1 MQVKGAEAV
10 GRISYIDPVTKRV
23 NELMRGGFGSKGV
36 HAYLE
41 SIKGVSPSTQA
52 PPQTSSPSPNRR
64 ASGPAPSGSPTVPN
78 TPAEQQTSSW
88 YDDLMKKLDRIMSS
102 AYFNNLLNQI
112 MQQNSGMLASQTK
125 NFNQLLA
132 KELIASDID
141 AERRGLFNSGI
152 ASTQARNLQ
161 ENNSERIAAFK
172 AALMQEASNLAREI
186 QQMQIDAVRAGG
198 SMRLEKE
205 KMDMANSQF
214 AQQME
219 LANRELEAQLAA
231 RRASSASS
239 AKSLSSGSREK
250 ATEIYQQA
258 FQWINAVRGSGD
270 GFGASAE
277 AYDPLIRR
285 AAQDMIELGDV
296 EGAREILRA
305 WDAVLAGRGA
315 PPDPEKAKTKKG
327 ALDPT
332 NPDSIW
338 KSASPYSIVPTN
350 FETGNNMDS
359 FWEKL
364 LADFYQ
370 SLQSNPIWFQF

>member
-1 MQVKGAEAV
+1 MQVRGTDAV
-10 GRISYIDPVTKRV
+10 GGGYPMPRRV
-23 NELMRGGFGSKGV
+23 EK
-36 HAYLE
+36 YTP
-41 SIKGVSPSTQA
+41 KA
-52 PPQTSSPSPNRR
+52 PTNYAPSP
-64 ASGPAPSGSPTVPN
+64 PSGSLTVPN
-78 TPAEQQTSSW
+78 TPAAQQTSSW

-132 KELIASDID
+132 KELIANDID

-161 ENNSERIAAFK
+161 ENNSDRIAAFK
-172 AALMQEASNLAREI
+172 AALMQEASNIAREI
-186 QQMQIDAVRAGG
+186 QQMQLDAARAGG
-198 SMRLEKE
+198 SLRLEKE
-205 KMDMANSQF
+205 KMDMANRQF

-239 AKSLSSGSREK
+239 AKSLSSGAREK
-250 ATEIYQQA
+250 ATAIYQQA

-296 EGAREILRA
+296 EGAREILQA
-305 WDAVLAGRGA
+305 WDAVLAGGGA
-315 PPDPEKAKTKKG
+315 PPDPETKEAGTQPG
-327 ALDPT
+327 ALSAWWQ
-332 NPDSIW
+332 SIQ
-338 KSASPYSIVPTN
+338 PEGYSIGDEGWFNTYWNDLLELLNPSGK
-350 FETGNNMDS
+350 FEWNG
-359 FWEKL
+359 L
-364 LADFYQ
+364 
-370 SLQSNPIWFQF
+370 FQPYVKR